1 MILGV
6 VRSRRQRRAPR
17 ARPAGQA
24 TQAATGVSDTS
35 GETIADIRRRSG
47 LTQVELAAK
56 LDVSQRAVSHV
67 EHEPNPR
74 IETLASYVA
83 GLGGRLELRAV
94 LAERSV
100 LIRLP
105 GPR

>member
-1 MILGV
+1 MTGV
-6 VRSRRQRRAPR
+6 AKSRRQRRA
-17 ARPAGQA
+17 ARPRPAAQSTAAGA
-24 TQAATGVSDTS
+24 EVRDAA
-35 GETIADIRRRSG
+35 GETIAQLRRQSG

-56 LDVSQRAVSHV
+56 LEASQRAVSHV

-74 IETLASYVA
+74 VETLASYVA

-94 LAERSV
+94 FADRSV
-100 LIRLP
+100 PIRLP